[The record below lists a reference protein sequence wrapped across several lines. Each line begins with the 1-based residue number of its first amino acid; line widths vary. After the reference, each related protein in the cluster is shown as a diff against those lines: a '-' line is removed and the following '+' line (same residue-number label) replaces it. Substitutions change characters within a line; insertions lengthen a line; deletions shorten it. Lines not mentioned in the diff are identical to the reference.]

1 MKIGEVL
8 VVQVFDKEVFMIVL
22 DGFKLIGLFIGI
34 VTLVLMGLSCL
45 IYWICSTIKKQRNNK
60 RNRKGE

>member
-1 MKIGEVL
+1 
-8 VVQVFDKEVFMIVL
+8 MIVL